1 MRRTRVALLANLCWL
16 GMSVAAWASVSIFGL
31 GLLGYSLL
39 GLSWMAGFVGS
50 LIIGYRADIGSEQ
63 KLGALGKAVGIGSG
77 EGMRV
82 EAIVANLCSRLERAN
97 QFKSAFTGL
106 QQPALLVSH
115 DGEILGASQGLLS
128 LEPRAVEGRTI
139 DVLYGE
145 GYLQGGGGVA
155 EEGLVTAGEQR
166 FEARRRDAGGGRTL
180 VELTPAGHFIAD
192 DDLDAF
198 AGALAGGQTSFRF
211 GADAIENSMALRQL
225 QEGLESF
232 DAGAQAL
239 SRLLSGEELEP
250 ALLNSNSGFAPQVR
264 QLNDMIGALADERD
278 EEAEARELLERK
290 MQAVLDAIDK
300 YRATVTTMA
309 ELADQSRTG
318 LTVAGA
324 AVQKGRDKLKRARVL
339 EREAITLAA
348 DAALAAQRT
357 QIAAEGVDATTIEID
372 RMVAAIEDVSFRTN
386 LLALNAAVEA
396 ARAGEKGA
404 GFAVVADEVRMLAQ
418 STQKTAREIRTLV
431 GSSRNQAGAGVTE
444 ADKLKNILSG
454 LGEHLENLSNETDMI
469 AGALDESS
477 GAITRLDSHVGGFGD
492 EAARALLLPRRK
504 SA

>member
-16 GMSVAAWASVSIFGL
+16 CALAVAWTGFSIFDL
-31 GLLGYSLL
+31 GPIGYALA
-39 GLSWMAGFVGS
+39 GLSAAVAFGGSFLVGH
-50 LIIGYRADIGSEQ
+50 RADAQFEE
-63 KLGALGKAVGIGSG
+63 KLGALGKAVGIDAGKRMS
-77 EGMRV
+77 V
-82 EAIVANLCSRLERAN
+82 EAIIAKLCARLERAN

-106 QQPALLVSH
+106 NQPALLLSH
-115 DGEILGASQGLLS
+115 NGEILGASQGLLAI
-128 LEPRAVEGRTI
+128 EPRAEEGETLN
-139 DVLYGE
+139 VLFGA
-145 GYLQGGGGVA
+145 GYLQAGGGAA
-155 EEGLVTAGEQR
+155 EEGLVTAGQQR
-166 FEARRRDAGGGRTL
+166 FEARRRDAGGGRVVL
-180 VELTPAGHFIAD
+180 ELTPAGYFIAD

-211 GADAIENSMALRQL
+211 DPGALEKSAALRQL

-232 DAGAQAL
+232 DLGAQAL
-239 SRLLSGEELEP
+239 DRLLAGEELEP
-250 ALLNSNSGFAPQVR
+250 GVLQSNSGFAPQVR
-264 QLNDMIGALADERD
+264 QLNDTIRALTDERD

-290 MQAVLDAIDK
+290 MQAVLNAIDK
-300 YRATVTTMA
+300 YRATVTAMA
-309 ELADQSRTG
+309 EMADQSRTG
-318 LTVAGA
+318 LVVAGA
-324 AVQKGRDKLKRARVL
+324 AVQRGRDKLKTARAL
-339 EREAITLAA
+339 EREAMTLAA

-357 QIAAEGVDATTIEID
+357 QMAAEGVDTTTIEIG

-418 STQKTAREIRTLV
+418 STQKTAKDIRVLV
-431 GSSRNQAGAGVTE
+431 GSSRSQTGVSLTE

-454 LGEHLENLSNETDMI
+454 LGEHLENLSNETGMI

-477 GAITRLDSHVGGFGD
+477 GAITRLEGHVGAFGD

-504 SA
+504 TA